1 MIPASSRDFVA
12 GLRAAGLRV
21 TSVRLTLLTLASEP
35 GHHDAEYLMRAAR
48 ERLGSIS
55 VQGVYDGLRVLE
67 KAGLVRR
74 IQPAGGPSRFETR
87 VGDNHH
93 HVVCRGCG
101 ATDDVDCA
109 RGVAPCLEPSSTH
122 GFVIDEAEVTYWGL
136 CPSCQPRSAAGKE
149 TSMATQEAS
158 DD

>member
-1 MIPASSRDFVA
+1 MTAGSSHDFVA

-21 TSVRLTLLTLASEP
+21 TPVRLALLTLASEP

-48 ERLGSIS
+48 ARLGSIS
-55 VQGVYDGLRVLE
+55 VQGAYDGLRALE

-74 IQPAGGPSRFETR
+74 IQPAGGPSRFEAR

-93 HVVCRGCG
+93 HVVCRECG

-136 CPSCQPRSAAGKE
+136 CPACQSGSSAISEKSSALTGGE
-149 TSMATQEAS
+149 R
-158 DD
+158 

>member
-1 MIPASSRDFVA
+1 VPLTSSRDFVA
-12 GLRAAGLRV
+12 GLRDAGLRV
-21 TSVRLTLLTLASEP
+21 TPVRLALLKLASEP

-48 ERLGSIS
+48 ERLGAIS
-55 VQGVYDGLRVLE
+55 VQGVYDGLRALE

-101 ATDDVDCA
+101 ETDDVDCA
-109 RGVAPCLEPSSTH
+109 RGVAPCLEPSSSH

-136 CPSCQPRSAAGKE
+136 CPSCQGRPTAISEKSRAR
-149 TSMATQEAS
+149 QEAS

>member
-1 MIPASSRDFVA
+1 VVLASSRDFVA
-12 GLRAAGLRV
+12 GLRSAGLRV
-21 TSVRLTLLTLASEP
+21 TPVRLALLTLASEP

-48 ERLGSIS
+48 ERLGAIS
-55 VQGVYDGLRVLE
+55 VQGVYDGLRALE

-101 ATDDVDCA
+101 ETDDVDCA
-109 RGVAPCLEPSSTH
+109 RGAAPCLEPSSSH

-136 CPSCQPRSAAGKE
+136 CPSCHGRPTAISEKSRAR
-149 TSMATQEAS
+149 QEAS